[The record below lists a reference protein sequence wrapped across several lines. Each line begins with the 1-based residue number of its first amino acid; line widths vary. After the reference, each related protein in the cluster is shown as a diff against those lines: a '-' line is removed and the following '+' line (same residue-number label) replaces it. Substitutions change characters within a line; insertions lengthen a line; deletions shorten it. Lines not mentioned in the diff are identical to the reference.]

1 MIISFRWM
9 MDMSFKVHLQML
21 WRMIDSL
28 QVGLMSLWLAR
39 ATMINMVFTRIRSE
53 WLKRASVTHNLTTRN
68 IVSINDSRYNQH
80 MTESSLTNSGRR
92 LRIIS
97 AEPKGTPSATTKSWW
112 PIHSTRT
119 LSRGCRLEATRRPR
133 VKDKD
138 NRAKLSWESE
148 KRCSLH
154 QLERAT

>member
-1 MIISFRWM
+1 
-9 MDMSFKVHLQML
+9 MSFKAHLWML
-21 WRMIDSL
+21 WWMIDSL
-28 QVGLMSLWLAR
+28 QVELRSLWLAR
-39 ATMINMVFTRIRSE
+39 AIMINMASTKIRSK

-80 MTESSLTNSGRR
+80 MTESSLTNSGHR
-92 LRIIS
+92 LQIIS
-97 AEPKGTPSATTKSWW
+97 AESKGTPSATIKSSWHI
-112 PIHSTRT
+112 PSTRT
-119 LSRGCRLEATRRPR
+119 PSRGCRLEATRRLR

-138 NRAKLSWESE
+138 SRAKLSSELE